1 MTTNFMLII
10 IIGVVGMIVQAR
22 LQSVFRKYS
31 RVRFAGGLT
40 GREVAEQ
47 MLRDH
52 GINDVKVVSTRGHLT
67 DHYNPATRTVNLS
80 ESVYSSASV
89 AAAAVAAHECG
100 HAVQHAYGYGPLRLR
115 SALVPVIQ
123 FTSSIST
130 WVVIVGLVLINTS
143 PAVFWGCYE

>member
-52 GINDVKVVSTRGHLT
+52 GINDVKV
-67 DHYNPATRTVNLS
+67 
-80 ESVYSSASV
+80 
-89 AAAAVAAHECG
+89 
-100 HAVQHAYGYGPLRLR
+100 
-115 SALVPVIQ
+115 
-123 FTSSIST
+123 
-130 WVVIVGLVLINTS
+130 
-143 PAVFWGCYE
+143 